1 MILVSFWPLMPVQKY
16 HIRITIMELV
26 FLPKFPEY
34 VQKENAGL
42 KGTEDN
48 QTFSSQHTLVVM
60 YWG

>member
-1 MILVSFWPLMPVQKY
+1 
-16 HIRITIMELV
+16 MELV

-60 YWG
+60 CWG